1 MLRPWQLLEFSKH
14 SKTDQKL
21 HRWAKLHSHCHFTF
35 WCRFLMGLKTQLST
49 KYRCE
54 TCINRWPDKIYSDKI
69 YSDAILSKYVQVLH
83 QIDVII
89 GLKYNSSW
97 PIKGHQSFLLY
108 NPPYPSRLPISVWLL
123 HNESINYQ
131 IDHILMPDRPKS
143 QSKFI
148 IWPRPFSFWK
158 VDVIFVQD
166 GLTKCRDI
174 FRVYFVRI
182 YFVTLPY

>member
-1 MLRPWQLLEFSKH
+1 M
-14 SKTDQKL
+14 
-21 HRWAKLHSHCHFTF
+21 CVF
-35 WCRFLMGLKTQLST
+35 W
-49 KYRCE
+49 
-54 TCINRWPDKIYSDKI
+54 WPDKIYSDKI
-69 YSDAILSKYVQVLH
+69 YSDAILSKYVQGLH

-89 GLKYNSSW
+89 GLKYSSSW

-108 NPPYPSRLPISVWLL
+108 NPPYPSRLPILVWLL

-148 IWPRPFSFWK
+148 ICPRPYSLWK
-158 VDVIFVQD
+158 VDVIIVQD
-166 GLTKCRDI
+166 GLAKCRDI

-182 YFVTLPY
+182 YIVMCHLPLQIL